1 MMFESLRLR
10 THSLYQK
17 HERSIPIIAF
27 VCGFLFDMTFL
38 HRIDEPKVMIQQ
50 AAYLL
55 VSIFLITIDFYE
67 TANVLA
73 PPPILKRVW
82 KYREFILHFLLGT
95 LLNSY
100 TIFYFKSA
108 SSFTSFI
115 FILLLVLVLTA
126 AEFKRFGESQQK
138 VHMALWSLCLIS
150 YFQSLLPILLGYMG
164 IFPFLASG
172 FASILAFSVYYKMIR
187 PKLSQTPN
195 FLRNQV
201 LVPYAIVQIIFTGL
215 YFAHAIPP
223 VPLSVSYM
231 GIYHEVKKE
240 AGNYE
245 LSYTREPFYF
255 WQHGD
260 QTFAARAGDTIYA
273 FVQIYSPSGFKDQ
286 LMVRWLMKD
295 PHGHW
300 QSQDAIPLVVTG
312 GREAGYR
319 AVTQK
324 NNYQPGKWRVQVE
337 TIDEHEVGRLDFVIT
352 SDTDTSERSFH
363 IDTK

>member
-1 MMFESLRLR
+1 MLENLR
-10 THSLYQK
+10 TRASALHEK
-17 HERSIPIIAF
+17 HGRWIPIIAF

-50 AAYLL
+50 AVYLV

-73 PPPILKRVW
+73 PPAILQRVW

-108 SSFTSFI
+108 SSLTSFI
-115 FILLLVLVLTA
+115 FIFILIVVLTVS
-126 AEFKRFGESQQK
+126 EFKRFGRSQQK

-150 YFQSLLPILLGYMG
+150 YFQSLLPILLGFMG

-172 FASILAFSVYYKMIR
+172 FASILAFALYYKLVR
-187 PKLSQTPN
+187 PKLSADPA
-195 FLRNQV
+195 FLKSHVLYPYV
-201 LVPYAIVQIIFTGL
+201 LVQAVFTAL

-231 GIYHEVKKE
+231 GIYHQVKKE
-240 AGNYE
+240 DGDYV

-260 QTFAARAGDTIYA
+260 QSFDARAGDTIYA
-273 FVQIYSPSGFKDQ
+273 FIQVFSPAGFKDQ
-286 LMVRWLMKD
+286 LKVRWLFKD
-295 PHGHW
+295 PARGW

-319 AVTQK
+319 AITQK

-337 TIDEHEVGRLDFVIT
+337 TIDEHEVGRLDFVVTTDPDTTERIVY
-352 SDTDTSERSFH
+352 TDTH
-363 IDTK
+363 